1 MKYIKT
7 YEFNNIQYKIGEY
20 YTVEQRG
27 NNWYPAQL
35 IDILSVPFGK
45 KIFGKKIFKFLI
57 LDNGEF
63 KSKIVAE
70 YYIGRKLL
78 KEEIE
83 KFEMGKA
90 TSKYNL

>member
-1 MKYIKT
+1 MKYLKT

-20 YTVEQRG
+20 YNVEQRG

-35 IDILSVPFGK
+35 IDILSVP
-45 KIFGKKIFKFLI
+45 FGKKIFKFLI

-70 YYIGRKLL
+70 YYIGGKLS

-83 KFEMGKA
+83 NFEMKK
-90 TSKYNL
+90 TTQKYNL

>member
-20 YTVEQRG
+20 HTIEQQG
-27 NNWYPAQL
+27 NNWCSAQL
-35 IDILSVPFGK
+35 IDIVSVPFGQ
-45 KIFGKKIFKFLI
+45 KIFKFLI

-70 YYIGRKLL
+70 YYIGRKLS

-83 KFEMGKA
+83 EFEMEKA
-90 TSKYNL
+90 TNKYNL